1 VVNEGTDDTEG
12 IGDDGEGGGGGG
24 GGATVSIEVTMN
36 DVGG

>member
-1 VVNEGTDDTEG
+1 MVNEGTDDTEG